1 MDVTVYLPDE
11 IGKRAKDEGINLSR
25 TLRTALEGEL
35 GRLEQMRR
43 ATGDSQVFEVRVAKN
58 DDEFTGRITGSLI
71 DRSGDSA
78 VYLTDDERV
87 VVYDEFRTS
96 VETFTVSEA
105 REKLSPEKFSE
116 ALRTLGVTPVVDL

>member
-35 GRLEQMRR
+35 NRLEQMRK
-43 ATGDSQVFEVRVAKN
+43 ATDEPQVIEVRVVKN

-87 VVYDEFRTS
+87 VVYDEFRSS
-96 VETFTVSEA
+96 VEVLTVGEA
-105 REKLSPEKFSE
+105 REKLSPERFSE
-116 ALRTLGVTPVVDL
+116 ALRILGVTPVVDL